1 MTRESKSST
10 CAYHLCA
17 QRSLFAAKIAVEFAM
32 RAAKTG
38 PRNPE
43 SAARA
48 SARTWKC
55 FSCLRQRGRALRRA
69 AAAVPRK
76 RLAGWG
82 RGDAGGADREKSRRA
97 PGRLRCRAE
106 GNGIWATAAAREAAG
121 GGVERG

>member
-17 QRSLFAAKIAVEFAM
+17 HRSLFAAKIAVEFAM
-32 RAAKTG
+32 RAARTR

-55 FSCLRQRGRALRRA
+55 FSCLRQGGRAFRRA
-69 AAAVPRK
+69 AAAGPPK
-76 RLAGWG
+76 RLAGRG
-82 RGDAGGADREKSRRA
+82 RGEAGGGGREKSRPA
-97 PGRLRCRAE
+97 PRSEGGRVGE
-106 GNGIWATAAAREAAG
+106 T
-121 GGVERG
+121 